1 MAIYKLPKE
10 LKNRMEKELRQ
21 YWDNIKKIERLEREI
36 IEESN
41 KVGQETNNIS
51 SDPTGQKAI
60 KLLSTRSL
68 ILLNERILYVSR
80 VIGRLKPFER
90 EVFYLIFKE
99 NYDCLYCQTIRNINK
114 NTYYNIY
121 NKSIYYLAEEFGEI

>member
-41 KVGQETNNIS
+41 KVGQETSNIT
-51 SDPTGQKAI
+51 SDPTSQKAI
-60 KLLSTRSL
+60 KLLSTRIPVSL
-68 ILLNERILYVSR
+68 SARIASWASLTV
-80 VIGRLKPFER
+80 RL
-90 EVFYLIFKE
+90 VL
-99 NYDCLYCQTIRNINK
+99 
-114 NTYYNIY
+114 
-121 NKSIYYLAEEFGEI
+121 S